1 MMEEKAFTGGLL
13 HDIGQLI
20 LAANLP
26 AAYREIRALAR
37 SRRIPIYDAE
47 KQVLKATHADIGAYL
62 LSIWGLPIPLV
73 ETVGLHHEPGRAPER
88 TFGALTAVHVASAWS
103 YEQTPSAREI
113 PVSPL
118 DLDYLKETG
127 VADRL
132 DLWRQRLANQS

>member
-1 MMEEKAFTGGLL
+1 
-13 HDIGQLI
+13 
-20 LAANLP
+20 
-26 AAYREIRALAR
+26 
-37 SRRIPIYDAE
+37 
-47 KQVLKATHADIGAYL
+47 
-62 LSIWGLPIPLV
+62 
-73 ETVGLHHEPGRAPER
+73 
-88 TFGALTAVHVASAWS
+88 VHVASAWS

>member
-1 MMEEKAFTGGLL
+1 
-13 HDIGQLI
+13 
-20 LAANLP
+20 
-26 AAYREIRALAR
+26 
-37 SRRIPIYDAE
+37 
-47 KQVLKATHADIGAYL
+47 VLKATHADVGAYL